1 MTSLMNYQTLKMI
14 LLKGLM
20 IKPAEVVVEEDG
32 VIEAEEILEVAV
44 VDKDEEASTTK
55 TIEGTKE
62 EEEDAVV
69 VAMVI
74 HNTPIIE
81 VVKTTVDRKVKEI

>member
-62 EEEDAVV
+62 EEEDAV
-69 VAMVI
+69 AMVI
-74 HNTPIIE
+74 HNTAIIE